1 MEIDQKLWKNG
12 QYSLISYFCCR
23 NPTTFGVLFLYKFVP
38 LEQVLYEFE
47 FVEGPSRSP
56 YGSLSYEHSRCGSK
70 LAHSDAATAD
80 QGAGRAGQLAHS
92 NASAADQGS
101 RRSGQLAHSDAPTAD
116 QGTRPCSNLADSD
129 APTADQG
136 SRRAGQLAHSDASA
150 ADKGTR
156 PSCELAVYPYRGV
169 QLA

>member
-116 QGTRPCSNLADSD
+116 QG
-129 APTADQG
+129 

>member
-1 MEIDQKLWKNG
+1 VEIDQKLWKNG

-80 QGAGRAGQLAHS
+80 QGAGRAGQLAHYD
-92 NASAADQGS
+92 SAAANQGAGT
-101 RRSGQLAHSDAPTAD
+101 SGQLAHSDSAAAN
-116 QGTRPCSNLADSD
+116 QGT
-129 APTADQG
+129 
-136 SRRAGQLAHSDASA
+136 
-150 ADKGTR
+150 GT
-156 PSCELAVYPYRGV
+156 SG
-169 QLA
+169 

>member
-1 MEIDQKLWKNG
+1 VEIDQKLWKNG

-47 FVEGPSRSP
+47 FVEGPPRSP

-80 QGAGRAGQLAHS
+80 QGAGRAGQLAHYD
-92 NASAADQGS
+92 SAAANQGAGT
-101 RRSGQLAHSDAPTAD
+101 SGQLAHSDSAAAN
-116 QGTRPCSNLADSD
+116 QGAGAS
-129 APTADQG
+129 
-136 SRRAGQLAHSDASA
+136 GQLAHSDSA
-150 ADKGTR
+150 AANQGTGT
-156 PSCELAVYPYRGV
+156 SG
-169 QLA
+169 